1 MVKKASRKLNI
12 PLQLAAILLCLTL
25 ISLYLVSGLLAKY
38 TAQGENTHSARVASF
53 APKAVLDKDVWNY
66 NLAHCKTD
74 NKFYFDYPLI
84 ITNASEVDV
93 SYHISISF
101 KDNSMNNAVFTI
113 NSTSQ
118 TADGLTP
125 LEFKNVGTLDANN
138 TTGITQ
144 NISVTITEETY
155 NAIMENFKGDTDSF
169 KTYFDVAVMF
179 TQVD

>member
-38 TAQGENTHSARVASF
+38 TAQGENTHSARIAAF
-53 APKAVLDKDVWNY
+53 APKAVLEEDVWEY
-66 NLAHCKTD
+66 NLAKSKKD
-74 NKFYFDYPLI
+74 NIFYFDYPLK

-93 SYHISISF
+93 SYHISISLR
-101 KDNSMNNAVFTI
+101 NSSMIGADFTI
-113 NSTSQ
+113 NDTTK
-118 TADGLTP
+118 TADSLTP

-138 TTGITQ
+138 TTGIEQ
-144 NISVTITEETY
+144 NIRVTITEETY
-155 NAIMENFKGDTDSF
+155 NAIMGNYTGDTDSF
-169 KTYFDVAVMF
+169 KTFFDVAVMF